1 MNINNSVS
9 VVLTA
14 YGADIYNA
22 YYSQFKRFKP
32 AVKSEGDTLKESM
45 WSIMR
50 IFGGSNIGLGMQ
62 SPFLDC
68 QLEILPV
75 KEYNAS

>member
-22 YYSQFKRFKP
+22 HYSQFKRFKP
-32 AVKSEGDTLKESM
+32 AAKVEGDTLKDSV
-45 WSIMR
+45 WSIMQV
-50 IFGGSNIGLGMQ
+50 FGGGNIGLGMQ
-62 SPFLDC
+62 SPFVDC
-68 QLEILPV
+68 KMEILP
-75 KEYNAS
+75 ERFL